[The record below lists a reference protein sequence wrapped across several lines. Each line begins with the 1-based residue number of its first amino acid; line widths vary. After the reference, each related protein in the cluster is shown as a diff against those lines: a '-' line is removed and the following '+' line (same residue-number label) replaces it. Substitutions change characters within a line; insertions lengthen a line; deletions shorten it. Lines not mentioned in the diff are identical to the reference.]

1 MTARTIHL
9 ATRGAIAQLVLDRP
23 DKRNALSA
31 AMWRAIPEL
40 VGAAGADPAVKV
52 LILRGVSAEAFSA
65 GADIAEFDRVHA
77 SAATAREYHAVVAA
91 AYEALAGLAKPT
103 IAMVQGACFG
113 GGCALALC
121 CDLRY
126 ADPSARFCIP
136 PARLG
141 LTYSL
146 GETKRLVDLVGPSR
160 AKEMLMGARVIL
172 AEEALRIGLATRL
185 FPAADLERETLA
197 FAEQLSALSQ
207 FTIRAVKQV
216 IARDPERR
224 GRRDRGLPA
233 PARRAVR
240 GPRLPRGP
248 PRLPREAPTGFHLAL
263 RVLGNRL
270 SEAPAKLRQLGLAAR
285 HGREVRHGRPQRN
298 SGRLQR

>member
-1 MTARTIHL
+1 MTDRAIYL
-9 ATRGAIAQLVLDRP
+9 ETRGALAQLVLDRP

-40 VGAAGADPAVKV
+40 VGAASADPAVKV

-146 GETKRLVDLVGPSR
+146 GETKRLADLVGPSR

-185 FPAADLERETLA
+185 FAAVDLERETLA

-216 IARDPERR
+216 IAEIQNGAVAETEVSRR
-224 GRRDRGLPA
+224 LLEEQFAGPDYLEGRRAFLEKR
-233 PARRAVR
+233 
-240 GPRLPRGP
+240 P
-248 PRLPREAPTGFHLAL
+248 PVFTSR
-263 RVLGNRL
+263 
-270 SEAPAKLRQLGLAAR
+270 
-285 HGREVRHGRPQRN
+285 
-298 SGRLQR
+298 